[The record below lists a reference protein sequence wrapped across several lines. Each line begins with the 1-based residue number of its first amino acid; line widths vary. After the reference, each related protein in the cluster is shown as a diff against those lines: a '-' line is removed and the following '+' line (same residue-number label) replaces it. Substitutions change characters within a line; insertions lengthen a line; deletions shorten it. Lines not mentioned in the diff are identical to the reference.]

1 VLEAGKL
8 IREIGA
14 KVERIVAVIDRQE
27 GARENIEQAGFKFE
41 SLFTKADLG
50 IAQ

>member
-1 VLEAGKL
+1 M
-8 IREIGA
+8 GA

-27 GARENIEQAGFKFE
+27 GARENTEEAGFVFD

-50 IAQ
+50 IKS